1 MRKVIRVMLFI
12 MGLAFCFFP
21 LVSEFKEQRYLQD
34 TVATYHKEVA
44 TMEVENKEAELERAR
59 LYNQTLFQLQENQ
72 LDGGVDEV
80 LSQKNYDSLFN
91 QGKNGVM
98 GSVEIPKIGVN
109 LPVYHGTSEEVLSV
123 GAGHVQE
130 SSLPIGGTSTR
141 TIITGHRGLPNSK
154 LFTRLDE
161 MEKGDLFY
169 LHTMGEIL
177 AYQVRE
183 IQVIKPEKVDVLKIK
198 EGEDLATL
206 ITCTPYGIN
215 SHRLLVTGERIP
227 YVEQEYE
234 EIQEKMMS
242 PRELV
247 FLALPFLFLTMGIVT
262 VVKEIRKK
270 GKHEK

>member
-1 MRKVIRVMLFI
+1 
-12 MGLAFCFFP
+12 
-21 LVSEFKEQRYLQD
+21 
-34 TVATYHKEVA
+34 
-44 TMEVENKEAELERAR
+44 
-59 LYNQTLFQLQENQ
+59 
-72 LDGGVDEV
+72 
-80 LSQKNYDSLFN
+80 
-91 QGKNGVM
+91 M